1 VPFASVIVDIPTRA
15 LREPFTY
22 AIPDELVSEL
32 SIGCAVLVDFGN
44 RPAVGWVIDLLMS
57 TELERVR
64 PLRSVLSAALFDSTS
79 ALLAL
84 EVARDYC
91 APPIE
96 ALRLF
101 LPPGAAPRLAK
112 RTVDG
117 VETWALEEPSVGP
130 VDERWVERVPES
142 DFRPARNATMQRALL
157 DALVEGPVSAAEL
170 RAALGS
176 VDGALRRLESTGS
189 VRIEERRRFRASH
202 GAGRPAPRHGALSDG
217 QTEAL
222 RAIANATVGETIL
235 LDGVTGSGKTEVYL
249 RSIESCVERSLSAVV
264 LVPEISLTPQTV
276 GRFRTRFGASIAVL
290 HSRLGAGERR
300 DEWDRIASGEA
311 RVVIGAR
318 SALFAPIQNLGIIVI
333 DEEHSSSYKQGQAPR
348 YDARSVAAR
357 VAKAR
362 SAVLVLG
369 SATPSMEMREAAER
383 GELTRI
389 ALPER
394 VGGGVLP
401 VAQIVDM
408 GVEFNAGH
416 RSMFS
421 RPLTQALL
429 ETAEAG
435 HRAVLLL
442 NRRGFASFLLCREC
456 GYVPTCESCSTS
468 LTFHDA
474 GRPRLVCHHCGA
486 IHTPPATCPDC
497 GGPYLRQF
505 GAGTQRVE
513 AELRELLPDT
523 PIVRMDADTTTG
535 KGGHERV
542 LTEFESLPGGVL
554 IGTQMVAKG
563 LDYPD
568 VALVG
573 VLNADTTLHL
583 PDFRSAERTYQLL
596 AQVAG
601 RAGRGDIK
609 GRVVIQTYWPDHPA
623 IRSAAFHDPESF
635 YLDEAITRKE
645 LRYPPFGRLAN
656 VVVSG
661 VDEAAVKRSAEIL
674 AAALKA
680 SAGEKI
686 EVLGPCTAPLARVK
700 RQHRWHVLVRGA
712 RDTSLSSLVCEALEE
727 VPRADGVSLAPDID
741 PADLL

>member
-1 VPFASVIVDIPTRA
+1 MPFASVIVDIPTRA

-22 AIPDELVSEL
+22 GIPAELIGDIAV
-32 SIGCAVLVDFGN
+32 GCAVLVDFGR
-44 RPAVGWVIDLLMS
+44 RPAVGWVVGVADS
-57 TELERVR
+57 TELAQVK
-64 PLRSVLSAALFDSTS
+64 PLNAILSPSMFD
-79 ALLAL
+79 AVGAQLAL
-84 EVARDYC
+84 EIAREYC
-91 APPIE
+91 APPVE

-101 LPPGAAPRLAK
+101 LPPGAAPRLVRRQTEA
-112 RTVDG
+112 G
-117 VETWALEEPSVGP
+117 EAWILEEPSVGP
-130 VDERWVERVPES
+130 VDERWVELAAES
-142 DFRPARNATMQRALL
+142 EFRPARNATMQRAVL
-157 DALVEGPVSAAEL
+157 DALAEGPVSAAEL
-170 RAALGS
+170 RATLGS
-176 VDGALRRLESTGS
+176 VDGALRRLEATGA
-189 VRIEERRRFRASH
+189 VRIQERRRYRAVH
-202 GAGRPAPRHGALSDG
+202 GALRAAPRHGELSQGQSNAL
-217 QTEAL
+217 E
-222 RAIANATVGETIL
+222 AIAGAAPGETIL

-249 RSIESCVERSLSAVV
+249 RAIESCVERDLAAVV

-318 SALFAPIQNLGIIVI
+318 SALFAPVRNLGIIVI

-348 YDARSVAAR
+348 YDARSVALQVAR
-357 VAKAR
+357 AR
-362 SAVLVLG
+362 GCVLVLG
-369 SATPSMEMREAAER
+369 SATPSMEMRDAADR
-383 GELTRI
+383 GVITRV
-389 ALPER
+389 AMPER

-401 VAQIVDM
+401 EAHVVDM
-408 GVEFNAGH
+408 GSEFNAGH

-421 RPLTQALL
+421 RPLTEALL
-429 ETAEAG
+429 ETAKAG

-456 GYVPTCESCSTS
+456 GYVPTCESCSIS
-468 LTFHDA
+468 LTFHDT

-486 IHTPPATCPDC
+486 VRTPPATCPDC
-497 GGPYLRQF
+497 SGPYLRQF

-513 AELRELLPDT
+513 TELRELLPDT

-542 LTEFESLPGGVL
+542 LTEFESVSGGVL

-596 AQVAG
+596 SQVAG
-601 RAGRGDIK
+601 RAGRGDVS
-609 GRVVIQTYWPDHPA
+609 GRVIIQTYWPDHPA
-623 IRSAAFHDPESF
+623 VRSASMHDPDSF
-635 YLDEAITRKE
+635 YANEAVSRKE
-645 LRYPPFGRLAN
+645 LRYPPYGRLAN

-661 VDEAAVKRSAEIL
+661 IDNGAVKQAAEQL
-674 AAALKA
+674 AAELGSHPNAD
-680 SAGEKI
+680 I
-686 EVLGPCTAPLARVK
+686 EILGPCTAPLARVK
-700 RQHRWHVLVRGA
+700 RQHRWQVLLRGP
-712 RDTSLSSLVCEALEE
+712 RDAALPEIVCGALERVRRVE
-727 VPRADGVSLAPDID
+727 GVSFAPDID
-741 PADLL
+741 PTDLL